1 MIKNT
6 VGWSVMSVIWY
17 LISITLEIRI
27 WLSIKQQCN
36 ANLLTVKYK
45 LDVTDDLMLGEAF
58 RACAAA
64 KRNLT
69 EVTLK
74 FPSCSL
80 LSFFT
85 KYSTLNETF
94 SAPPHPRGKAAMSG
108 IAPGNVYKQH

>member
-1 MIKNT
+1 MIKNSL
-6 VGWSVMSVIWY
+6 GWSVMSVIWY
-17 LISITLEIRI
+17 LILITQDIRV
-27 WLSIKQQCN
+27 WLPTKQCN

-45 LDVTDDLMLGEAF
+45 LDVADDLMLGEAF

-69 EVTLK
+69 EVTFK

-85 KYSTLNETF
+85 KCSTLTEMF
-94 SAPPHPRGKAAMSG
+94 SAPPHPKGKAAVSG
-108 IAPGNVYKQH
+108 NAPGNVYKQN

>member
-1 MIKNT
+1 
-6 VGWSVMSVIWY
+6 MSVVLC
-17 LISITLEIRI
+17 LILIILEIRV
-27 WLSIKQQCN
+27 WVPTKQQCS

-58 RACAAA
+58 RASAAA

-69 EVTLK
+69 EVAFK

-85 KYSTLNETF
+85 KCSALTEMF
-94 SAPPHPRGKAAMSG
+94 SAPPHPKGKAAISG
-108 IAPGNVYKQH
+108 NAPGNVYKQH